1 MLSEII
7 KNKMIARFKFYDV
20 NSSGTLEASD
30 YEAMVQRMTSARNL
44 EPGSEEYRKLHDK
57 MMNEWEE
64 LQRHA
69 DTSSDQK
76 VTLTEWLVYCEQ
88 VIADRAIY
96 DVVVVGQTN
105 AIFETFDADKD
116 GAVSVDE
123 FIAYYDAYGKDAE
136 SARKNFA
143 TITRDAPQMTK
154 SRLLEIMEEF
164 HFSEDA
170 NAPGN
175 FLWGPF

>member
-7 KNKMIARFKFYDV
+7 KNKMIARFKFYDA

-30 YEAMVQRMTSARNL
+30 YETMVQRMTSARNL
-44 EPGSEEYRKLHDK
+44 EPGSEEYRTLHDK
-57 MMNEWEE
+57 MMNEWEQ
-64 LQRHA
+64 LQKHA

-76 VTLTEWLVYCEQ
+76 VTLKEWLVYCEQ
-88 VIADRAIY
+88 LIADRAVY
-96 DVVVVGQTN
+96 DVVVIGQAD
-105 AIFETFDADKD
+105 AIFETFDTDKR
-116 GAVSVDE
+116 GTVSVDE
-123 FIAYYDAYGKDAE
+123 FIAYYDAYGQDAE
-136 SARKNFA
+136 SARKNFG
-143 TITRDAPQMTK
+143 TINRGAPEMTK

>member
-1 MLSEII
+1 MLSETI

-30 YEAMVQRMTSARNL
+30 YEAMAQRMTSARDL
-44 EPGSEEYRKLHDK
+44 EPGSEEYKRLRDK

-64 LQRHA
+64 LQKHA

-76 VTLTEWLVYCEQ
+76 VTQTEWLTYCEQ
-88 VIADRAIY
+88 IIADRAIY
-96 DVVVVGQTN
+96 DAVVVGQTD
-105 AIFETFDADKD
+105 AIFETFDTDKD
-116 GAVSVDE
+116 GTVSVDE

-136 SARKNFA
+136 SARKNFG
-143 TITRDAPQMTK
+143 TITKDAPQMTK

-175 FLWGPF
+175 FVWGPF